1 MKIFM
6 DEVFREIKIRGHL
19 EELKGLP
26 DVLSRINRLNEI
38 LIAINISKEP
48 LSSYPPDE
56 QLYLCYLLQKEGV
69 DIGICPHFYIFFS
82 GKWKRFHYYC
92 NHPSLV
98 QKQRTDCRGQ
108 IKNCTL
114 KKLVRG

>member
-19 EELKGLP
+19 EELKELP
-26 DVLSRINRLNEI
+26 DVLSRIRRLNEI

-48 LSSYPPDE
+48 LSFYPPDE
-56 QLYLCYLLQKEGV
+56 QLYLCYLLQREGV
-69 DIGICPHFYIFFS
+69 DMRICQHFYIFFS
-82 GKWKRFHYYC
+82 GKWKRFHHYC
-92 NHPSLV
+92 CHPNLTE
-98 QKQRTDCRGQ
+98 KQRTDCRGQ

-114 KKLVRG
+114 KKLAKE